1 MARNPKHQGNN
12 NRGNAPNQ
20 EQDNEREVR
29 VALALLV
36 RRHMIECGPQILAA
50 FMEKEITHK
59 TQTHDRGV
67 KTSTALAKLMGLPAY
82 HNVTK
87 GKPEPAKHLLDFLQG
102 AGPAHCDPIYNY
114 FKDHVITPEYRAVA
128 PAYIQMAIHQ
138 VFDTNAIGNSRDP
151 NASKATKDPQIVLLR
166 EAAQQA
172 RYAPHAVISAIE
184 ETHLQ
189 FLERAKAFVGRWNV
203 LRYAHHGKRVVR
215 LAMEVTSH
223 EAGRLTF
230 KIYFRT
236 HGMTV
241 SKSRDV
247 YITRGS
253 LIVLKG
259 GQHVMLWGHEE
270 TQDGGILPDGYPV
283 SIICPTRIT
292 RDGPF
297 MGLVQR
303 RHDDGKIFAIKAQFV
318 RESKRSIEEL
328 LADKV
333 GSYQRPEDIAR
344 MSEDIEGFEAL
355 MSELRRSPDDTS
367 GGLTL

>member
-1 MARNPKHQGNN
+1 MARNPKPQGNN
-12 NRGNAPNQ
+12 NRGNAPKQ
-20 EQDNEREVR
+20 ERDNEREVR

-36 RRHMIECGPQILAA
+36 RRHMIECAPDILAA
-50 FMEKEITHK
+50 FMEKEIAHK

-67 KTSTALAKLMGLPAY
+67 KTSTALAKLIDLPAY
-82 HNVTK
+82 HNATK
-87 GKPEPAKHLLDFLQG
+87 GKPEPAKHLLDFLHS
-102 AGPAHCDPIYNY
+102 AGPAHCDTIYNY
-114 FKDHVITPEYRAVA
+114 FRDHVITPEYRAAA

-138 VFDTNAIGNSRDP
+138 VFDTNANGSGRDTNSRQG
-151 NASKATKDPQIVLLR
+151 AKDPQIVLLS

-172 RYAPHAVISAIE
+172 RYAPHAVLAAIE
-184 ETHLQ
+184 ETHRQ
-189 FLERAKAFVGRWNV
+189 FVERAKAFVGRWNV

-230 KIYFRT
+230 EIYFRT

-241 SKSRDV
+241 SKSHDV
-247 YITRGS
+247 YVTRGS
-253 LIVLKG
+253 LIVLQG

-270 TQDGGILPDGYPV
+270 TQEGGMLPDGYPV
-283 SIICPTRIT
+283 SITCPMRIS
-292 RDGPF
+292 RNGPF

-318 RESKRSIEEL
+318 RENKRSIEEL

-333 GSYQRPEDIAR
+333 GSYERPEDIER
-344 MSEDIEGFEAL
+344 MSADIEGFEAL
-355 MSELRRSPDDTS
+355 MSELRRSPDDLS
-367 GGLTL
+367 GGLVL